1 MVPKKKRRDVFWM
14 GVSGVSSIQLQQ
26 LQASMLAA
34 AMNQQQA
41 AISSVNQALSADLSF
56 MGIGLNINLQA

>member
-1 MVPKKKRRDVFWM
+1 M
-14 GVSGVSSIQLQQ
+14 GVSGVSSMSSMQLQQ

-41 AISSVNQALSADLSF
+41 AISSVNNALSANLSF